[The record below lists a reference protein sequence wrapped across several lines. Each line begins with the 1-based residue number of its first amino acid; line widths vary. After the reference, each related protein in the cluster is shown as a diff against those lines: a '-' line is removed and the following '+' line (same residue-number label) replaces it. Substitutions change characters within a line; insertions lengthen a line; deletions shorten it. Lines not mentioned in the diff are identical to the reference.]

1 MLLLIIKRGRKM
13 DNLDKQKSLC
23 AAHIAELKSNRAR
36 FKKQLKPNHVVHTLM
51 CEHEVILGYLCK
63 LEELNVAIQKMKS
76 YDPKRDE
83 FKMLVHIAEHLM
95 EAEAHHEREEEVL
108 FPELERRG
116 AYGPPQVMR
125 AEHIDLRRHK
135 KALLTLAKQ
144 ASKLDFN
151 TFKKDLAAE
160 ADFITTVLEEHIG
173 KEDGI
178 LYPMALE
185 VIKDES
191 VWDKMKVDCD
201 KIGYCCFTPKG

>member
-1 MLLLIIKRGRKM
+1 ME
-13 DNLDKQKSLC
+13 DKSLC
-23 AAHIAELKSNRAR
+23 SASMAELENNKAR
-36 FKKQLKPNHVVHTLM
+36 LKKQLKPNHVIHTLM

-63 LEELNVAIQKMKS
+63 LEELNAAIQKMKS
-76 YDPKRDE
+76 YDSKRDE
-83 FKMLVHIAEHLM
+83 FKMLVHIAEHLI

-116 AYGPPQVMR
+116 VYGPPSVMR
-125 AEHIDLRRHK
+125 AEHIDLRQHK
-135 KALLTLAKQ
+135 KALLKLATQ

-160 ADFITTVLEEHIG
+160 TDFITTVLEEHIG

-185 VIKDES
+185 VIKDEG
-191 VWDKMKVDCD
+191 VWYEMKADCD